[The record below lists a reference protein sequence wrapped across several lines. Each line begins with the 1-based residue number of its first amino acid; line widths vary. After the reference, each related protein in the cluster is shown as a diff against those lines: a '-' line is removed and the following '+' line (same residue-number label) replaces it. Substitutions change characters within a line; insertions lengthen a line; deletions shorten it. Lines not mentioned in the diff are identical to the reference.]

1 MFLRFALSPEKK
13 VKYGRTG
20 DQDQCCLITPYR
32 LIFSPHMKG
41 ADVDVRDNSG
51 RKPKHYVKETTSL
64 WIQSKMSEN
73 PFIEHAHFNNTMAV
87 TKVFPKEFF
96 LFKNLHGSYFYAVR
110 H

>member
-1 MFLRFALSPEKK
+1 
-13 VKYGRTG
+13 
-20 DQDQCCLITPYR
+20 
-32 LIFSPHMKG
+32 MKG

-73 PFIEHAHFNNTMAV
+73 PFIEHALFNNTMAV

-96 LFKNLHGSYFYAVR
+96 LFKNLHGSYFYAVLHQVALSLSPR
-110 H
+110 EILPCAHS